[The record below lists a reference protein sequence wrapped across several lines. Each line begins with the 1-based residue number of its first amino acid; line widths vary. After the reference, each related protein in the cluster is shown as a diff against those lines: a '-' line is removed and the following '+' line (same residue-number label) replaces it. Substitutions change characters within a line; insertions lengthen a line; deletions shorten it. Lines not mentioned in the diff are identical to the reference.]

1 MRFKITSHSQQ
12 PVLTGQPRVG
22 KDVFKRQ
29 AEDRHDKIETVLL
42 LIAAC
47 LPDLGPGST
56 GGPLWSNPDALDDDS
71 VDTAAVGTDADGD
84 GFYLEEDDCNDA
96 DAQTH
101 PGAEDFCDGR
111 DQDCD
116 EEVDEDAAGDVYEPN
131 DQNASA
137 LGPVTNSSLTIE
149 AWLTDEG
156 DLDRYSFSHDD
167 SWYLGPEMEFH
178 LDDLAANSDYALRLL
193 GPGGDVLAEANDK
206 AGGKAETLTWSGE
219 AWNNDSGTYTIEVF
233 SVAGADCSRE
243 YTLEVTER

>member
-1 MRFKITSHSQQ
+1 M
-12 PVLTGQPRVG
+12 
-22 KDVFKRQ
+22 
-29 AEDRHDKIETVLL
+29 LL

-47 LPDLGPGST
+47 LPDLGPSRT
-56 GGPLWSNPDALDDDS
+56 GEPLWSNPDALDADTVDS
-71 VDTAAVGTDADGD
+71 ALDLTDADGD
-84 GFYLEEDDCNDA
+84 GFYLEEGDCDDQ

-101 PGAEDFCDGR
+101 PGAEDVCDGR

-116 EEVDEDAAGDVYEPN
+116 DEVDEDAAGDDFEPN
-131 DQNASA
+131 DQTAA
-137 LGPVTNSSLTIE
+137 PLGSVTNSSLTIE

-167 SWYLGPEMEFH
+167 GWYLGPDMEIR
-178 LDDLAANSDYALRLL
+178 LNDLAANSDYALRLI

-206 AGGKAETLTWSGE
+206 TGGKAETLNWTGE
-219 AWNNDSGTYTIEVF
+219 AWNNDSGTYTVEVF